1 MDAYSDRKSTPRIC
15 FLLIGYSR
23 LHLLLDNFERCKSAC
38 HELNSIY
45 ISVDGGRE
53 ESKDQSIALSDLDV
67 LGFSHLG
74 KTKCKVKKWP
84 SNLGPDRHIP
94 EAIDWAFQEND
105 GVIVIEDDIKL
116 SPQSLRDI
124 RNLLTNQILSASIE
138 PVVSMSGTGGLA
150 KAPNLWRQT
159 PYFTAWGY
167 GLTSEFWSLHKNQSL
182 EIHSAIS
189 INQYM
194 QTSKTW
200 QKMSERKRSIW
211 VERIERGNYDYQIQA
226 TLFKKSISVKA
237 PVFRMSDN
245 VGHGDS
251 SSTHTRFTTP
261 RYLRRSVERRNYK
274 FRGKL
279 KSQIIS
285 RLLIF
290 VDSNTWAGDGVL
302 SVRGRTAGLR
312 TSLRGLASH
321 LKRRGNN
328 A

>member
-1 MDAYSDRKSTPRIC
+1 MIKRFDRKSSPRIC
-15 FLLIGYSR
+15 FLLIGFNRR
-23 LHLLLDNFERCKSAC
+23 LLLLDNVERCKSAC
-38 HELNSIY
+38 QELNSIY

-74 KTKCKVKKWP
+74 KTKHKVKKWP
-84 SNLGPDRHIP
+84 ANLGPDRHIP
-94 EAIDWAFQEND
+94 KAIDWAFQEND
-105 GVIVIEDDIKL
+105 GVVVIEDDIKL
-116 SPQSLRDI
+116 SSQSLRDI
-124 RNLLTNQILSASIE
+124 RDLLAEQILSAAIE
-138 PVVSMSGTGGLA
+138 PIVSMSGIGGLS

-167 GLTSEFWSLHKNQSL
+167 GLTHGFWSLHKNQSL
-182 EIHSAIS
+182 EIQSGIS

-226 TLFKKSISVKA
+226 TLFKKSINVKA

-245 VGHGDS
+245 VGHGES
-251 SSTHTRFTTP
+251 SSTHTRFTAP
-261 RYLRRSVERRNYK
+261 RYLRRSCERRIYK
-274 FRGKL
+274 FKGEL
-279 KSQIIS
+279 KGQIIS

-302 SVRGRTAGLR
+302 SVRGRTAGVRTTLR
-312 TSLRGLASH
+312 SIALH
-321 LKRRGNN
+321 IKRRSNN

>member
-1 MDAYSDRKSTPRIC
+1 MDEYSDGKSTPRIC

-23 LHLLLDNFERCKSAC
+23 LHLLLKNVERCKSAC
-38 HELNSIY
+38 QELNSIY
-45 ISVDGGRE
+45 ISVDGARE
-53 ESKDQSIALSDLDV
+53 ESEDQSIALSDLDV

-105 GVIVIEDDIKL
+105 GVVVIEDDIKL
-116 SPQSLRDI
+116 SSHSLRDI
-124 RNLLTNQILSASIE
+124 RDLLTKQILSAAIE
-138 PVVSMSGTGGLA
+138 PVVSMSGIGGLA
-150 KAPNLWRQT
+150 KVPNLWRHT

-167 GLTSEFWSLHKNQSL
+167 GLTYGFWSMHKNQSF
-182 EIHSAIS
+182 EIQSGIS

-194 QTSKTW
+194 QTSKIW

-211 VERIERGNYDYQIQA
+211 EERIKRGNYDYQIQA
-226 TLFKKSISVKA
+226 TLFKESMNVKA

-251 SSTHTRFTTP
+251 LSTHTRFTTP
-261 RYLRRSVERRNYK
+261 RYLRRSFERRNYK
-274 FRGKL
+274 FKGEL

-302 SVRGRTAGLR
+302 SVRGRTAGIR
-312 TSLRGLASH
+312 TMLRGLASH
-321 LKRRGNN
+321 IKRRDNN